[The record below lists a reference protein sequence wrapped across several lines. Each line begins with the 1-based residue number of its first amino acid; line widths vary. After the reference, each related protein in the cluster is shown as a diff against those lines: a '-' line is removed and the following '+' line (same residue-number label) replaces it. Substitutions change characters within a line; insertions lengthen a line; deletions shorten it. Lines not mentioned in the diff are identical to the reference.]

1 MPKPEYVD
9 TGAGEPNK
17 LERLWA
23 PYRMSYIAENPD
35 PVENNTENGEVAE
48 PSDHD
53 PFVKIPQGDDEAGLI
68 IARGTFCFVCLNLY
82 PYNPGH
88 AMVIPY
94 RKVAHYED
102 LTEDEV
108 LELSLMTQ
116 RLIRVIRA
124 VSHPDAFNIGF
135 NLGSGAGGSVSE
147 HVHQHVVPRWIG
159 DANFITLFANTKVLP
174 QTLRET
180 RRLLSEEWVRQ
191 TADRDSSV

>member
-53 PFVKIPQGDDEAGLI
+53 PFVKIPQGDDESGLI

-124 VSHPDAFNIGF
+124 VSHPDAC
-135 NLGSGAGGSVSE
+135 
-147 HVHQHVVPRWIG
+147 
-159 DANFITLFANTKVLP
+159 
-174 QTLRET
+174 
-180 RRLLSEEWVRQ
+180 LLYTSPSP
-191 TADRDSSV
+191 RDS